1 MMKRNSST
9 IPFGYKLGEDNK
21 TLEVVDKEVSALK
34 EIKDG
39 VKSGAF
45 SLRGAVEILEHQ
57 TGRKLSAMGLKKI
70 IDKDKPEPKIE
81 SKGLLSKNV
90 WRETKKTI

>member
-1 MMKRNSST
+1 MIRRNSST
-9 IPFGYKLGEDNK
+9 IPFGYKLSEDNK
-21 TLEVVDKEVSALK
+21 TLEKVDKELSSL
-34 EIKDG
+34 EEMKDG

-70 IDKDKPEPKIE
+70 IDRDDFEKPKGVLSRHDE
-81 SKGLLSKNV
+81 SL
-90 WRETKKTI
+90 

>member
-1 MMKRNSST
+1 MRKRNSST
-9 IPFGYKLGEDNK
+9 IPFGYKLSEDIK
-21 TLEVVDKEVSALK
+21 TLEKVDKELSSLN
-34 EIKDG
+34 EMKDG

-70 IDKDKPEPKIE
+70 IDKDDLEDKPT
-81 SKGLLSKNV
+81 GLLSRNE
-90 WRETKKTI
+90 ETV

>member
-1 MMKRNSST
+1 MKRRNSST
-9 IPFGYKLGEDNK
+9 IPFGYKLSEDNK
-21 TLEVVDKEVSALK
+21 TLEKVDKEISSL
-34 EIKDG
+34 EEMKDG

-70 IDKDKPEPKIE
+70 IDRDSFEKP
-81 SKGLLSKNV
+81 KGLLSRND
-90 WRETKKTI
+90 ETV

>member
-1 MMKRNSST
+1 MKCFKNSICTEDYLIDYDRKTPYTFET
-9 IPFGYKLGEDNK
+9 I
-21 TLEVVDKEVSALK
+21 

-70 IDKDKPEPKIE
+70 IDREPEQEPN
-81 SKGLLSKNV
+81 GLLSRDDKAV
-90 WRETKKTI
+90 

>member
-1 MMKRNSST
+1 MKRRSSST
-9 IPFGYKLGEDNK
+9 IPFGYKLSDDNK
-21 TLEVVDKEVSALK
+21 TLVQVDKEVSALS

-39 VKSGAF
+39 VRAGAF

-70 IDKDKPEPKIE
+70 IDRDDLTDKPT
-81 SKGLLSKNV
+81 GLLS
-90 WRETKKTI
+90 RDDETV

>member
-21 TLEVVDKEVSALK
+21 TLEIVDKEVSALK
-34 EIKDG
+34 EMKDG

-70 IDKDKPEPKIE
+70 IDKDKPEPKVE
-81 SKGLLSKNV
+81 SRGLLSKNV
-90 WRETKKTI
+90 WRETKETI